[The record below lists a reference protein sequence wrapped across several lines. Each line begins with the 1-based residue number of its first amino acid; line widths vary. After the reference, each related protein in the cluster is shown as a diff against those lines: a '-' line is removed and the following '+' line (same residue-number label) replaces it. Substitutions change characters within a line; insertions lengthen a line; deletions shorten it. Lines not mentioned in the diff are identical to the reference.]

1 MILITRTDVSDA
13 SNKVV
18 GLAEDVDASPLD
30 DVPEANGAVV
40 GGRGGDRTVELNPGH
55 AAVVAG
61 QGQYH
66 IADVYVPDD
75 DPRILHAGRAR
86 ENVLRVPACK
96 RCSCTT
102 FYLVSGEQDGCVE
115 IDGGHEIFVRLNA
128 ALSD

>member
-1 MILITRTDVSDA
+1 MVNPRTDVSNA

-18 GLAEDVDASPLD
+18 GLAEDVDAGPLD

-66 IADVYVPDD
+66 IADVNVPDD
-75 DPRILHAGRAR
+75 NPRILCGKSMSKFI
-86 ENVLRVPACK
+86 ACLPMQDAFL
-96 RCSCTT
+96 
-102 FYLVSGEQDGCVE
+102 FYILPR
-115 IDGGHEIFVRLNA
+115 IR
-128 ALSD
+128 

>member
-1 MILITRTDVSDA
+1 MEELLRLYKFYSASACLIRVILTTRTDVSDA

-18 GLAEDVDASPLD
+18 GLAEDVDAGPLD

-55 AAVVAG
+55 ASVVAG

-75 DPRILHAGRAR
+75 DPRILHAGRRAR
-86 ENVLRVPACK
+86 VNSWRVLVCK
-96 RCSCTT
+96 MHCILPR
-102 FYLVSGEQDGCVE
+102 
-115 IDGGHEIFVRLNA
+115 IR
-128 ALSD
+128 